1 VKDPKS
7 RYEEEE
13 VEGLP
18 AVPTFVMEHLQ
29 SFNNILANMERAGA
43 TISGEISDWC
53 WQGVQIVEYVWGD
66 AGRWPEGSKGNKVCN
81 CPWCENRTKCRAFL
95 GLCTLYQIWIAEYA
109 IVVGPL
115 FWILQKDVQF
125 QWEAEEKKAME
136 ILKEA
141 LYNTPALKTLD
152 ICDRAGQIVIG
163 VDASLE
169 GWGVI
174 IQQEDENIDWHP
186 GRYEIGLWNETKK
199 K

>member
-29 SFNNILANMERAGA
+29 SLNNILANMERAGA

-95 GLCTLYQIWIAEYA
+95 GRCTLYQIWIAEYA

-115 FWILQKDVQF
+115 F
-125 QWEAEEKKAME
+125 
-136 ILKEA
+136 
-141 LYNTPALKTLD
+141 
-152 ICDRAGQIVIG
+152 
-163 VDASLE
+163 
-169 GWGVI
+169 
-174 IQQEDENIDWHP
+174 
-186 GRYEIGLWNETKK
+186 
-199 K
+199 